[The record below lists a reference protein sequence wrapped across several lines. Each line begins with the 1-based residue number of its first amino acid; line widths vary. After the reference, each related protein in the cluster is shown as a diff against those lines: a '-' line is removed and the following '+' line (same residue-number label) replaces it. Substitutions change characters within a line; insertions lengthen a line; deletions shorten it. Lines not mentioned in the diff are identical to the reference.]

1 MPDPDGSV
9 PASAPGTS
17 APASAPDA
25 ASSTP
30 DVASSATEWD
40 NLGFTGDDDSVEVP
54 VETVEEQPAAPVVE
68 VKPDATPPVVPPPV
82 TPPQP
87 APAAVT
93 PPQEAASPAPAKVEA
108 PADASPQGLVQQL
121 EQHRGAVI
129 DALAADR
136 FKLTPEEATALD
148 TDAIAAIPR
157 VMARVYYEAMQS
169 TLLNIQNHVPR
180 MVKELLRTEKVS
192 SDAETAFYGQF
203 KTIDRGKHHADVVAF
218 ANGFRQM
225 NPQISQADLF
235 AMVGAAIMA
244 KHGLGAAPAAPVVS
258 NGGGQTQVPFV
269 PAVPGAT
276 VRTTQE
282 PVNPWE
288 GLGKDFDDE

>member
-1 MPDPDGSV
+1 MPDPEGV
-9 PASAPGTS
+9 PATPATDNS
-17 APASAPDA
+17 APASVGEA
-25 ASSTP
+25 AQPSTP
-30 DVASSATEWD
+30 ANEWD

-54 VETVEEQPAAPVVE
+54 VETVDEQPAAPVVE

-82 TPPQP
+82 QPPQP

-93 PPQEAASPAPAKVEA
+93 PPQEAASPAPAKAEA
-108 PADASPQGLVQQL
+108 PVADSSPQGLVQQL

-129 DALAADR
+129 EALAADR

-192 SDAETAFYGQF
+192 SDAESAFYGQF
-203 KTIDRGKHHADVVAF
+203 KTIDRSKHHADVIAF

-244 KHGLGAAPAAPVVS
+244 KHGLGAAPAAPVVP
-258 NGGGQTQVPFV
+258 NGGGPQVPFV
-269 PAVPGAT
+269 PAAPGAT

-282 PVNPWE
+282 PVNPWD
-288 GLGKDFDDE
+288 GLGKDYDDE